1 MRARHRYLLSL
12 VTLWCLSLPLAAGEV
27 LTLAEAYRTA
37 LRNNPSFL
45 SAHRSI
51 TSSDNRQL
59 LTRAGFMP
67 SLSSEL
73 SYKRSTLNSAPSPW
87 LSDAILSTMS
97 GDKQDS
103 DSFNN
108 YSLSFTLSQTIWDF
122 KTYDNYRSAG
132 HTLQSAR
139 LDAEN
144 VANNLYLSIVQAYF
158 AVIAADASVTLNRE
172 SVTQMQKRF
181 ETAKAQVDNGVRT
194 PVDSLRAEAD
204 LASAR
209 LNLIKAKNTREMALK
224 NLATVMGLS
233 PDTALEIETGSTVEE
248 VPAGDPAS
256 LAEQALSRRP
266 DHRSVKEKIAASRL
280 SLAAVSG
287 DYYPQ
292 FKANAGVS
300 YGGYEFDALK
310 YNWYV
315 GASMSWN
322 LFNGLST
329 TTQRKEAENSLAI
342 LELSLRSVELS
353 VRYELEQAFV
363 ALREAREK
371 LDPVETLFR
380 AARSALELADQ
391 RFEKGLGTITEV
403 SDAQVFYQQAA
414 ATRTQALCD
423 LEVAKARV
431 HKALG
436 TGGASFRQHT
446 GE

>member
-1 MRARHRYLLSL
+1 MRAFDRHFWLFAILCIL
-12 VTLWCLSLPLAAGEV
+12 ALPLAAGEV
-27 LTLAEAYRTA
+27 LTLDEAYRTA
-37 LRNNPSFL
+37 LKNSPSYL
-45 SAHRSI
+45 SSRRSVI
-51 TSSDNRQL
+51 SSDNRQL
-59 LTRAGFMP
+59 LVRAGFMP
-67 SLSSEL
+67 SVSSEL

-87 LSDAILSTMS
+87 LSDAVLSTMS

-122 KTYDNYRSAG
+122 KTYDNYRSAD

-144 VANNLYLSIVQAYF
+144 AANSLFLSVVQAYF
-158 AVIAADASVTLNRE
+158 AVISADASVILNRE
-172 SVTQMQKRF
+172 SVSQMEKRF
-181 ETAKAQVDNGVRT
+181 ETAKAQVENGVRT

-209 LNLIKAKNTREMALK
+209 LNFIKAKNTREMAVK
-224 NLATVMGLS
+224 NLAAVIGLT
-233 PDTALEIETGSTVEE
+233 PDTPLEITPDATVED
-248 VPAGDPAS
+248 VPAGDIGP
-256 LAEQALSRRP
+256 LTEQALSHRP
-266 DHRSVKEKIAASRL
+266 DYRSVKEKMAASRL

-292 FKANAGVS
+292 FKANAGFS

-329 TTQRKEAENSLAI
+329 TTQRKDAENSLAI
-342 LELSLRSVELS
+342 LELSLRSIELS
-353 VRYELEQAFV
+353 IRYELEQALV

-371 LDPVETLFR
+371 MGPVETLFR
-380 AARSALELADQ
+380 AAKSALELADQ
-391 RFEKGLGTITEV
+391 RFNQGLGTITEV

-414 ATRTQALCD
+414 TTRTQALCD

-431 HKALG
+431 RKALG